1 MAGMNRTEKL
11 GMAFLCLMGAAFAFF
26 GLMAMFAALRGMASP
41 SGRSGLWVL
50 LLFGAVF
57 SAIGFGLIYL
67 ALAGN
72 KRMARQK
79 QVQSAHPGEPWT
91 WRADWAQGRAD
102 SAIRS
107 SLAGVW
113 IAAILWNLCIFP
125 YVWLVFPTAWHRNP
139 SGALILLPFVAAG
152 LFLLFRAVRA
162 TAAVLEF
169 GTTYFAMD
177 SLPGVIGGKLKG
189 SIQARFP
196 HSPDHGFHLRLSCVR
211 RVRTGSGKSRNTEE
225 TILWCDDADQ
235 GQFYAGPMGTTIPVD
250 FHIPRDVQ
258 PTDNTNLSDQIIWRL
273 EAMADVPGLN
283 YHDVFE
289 VPVFRTVASSCAG
302 ESAAPERGGFA
313 NVAAQMRRP
322 DQLTVVVRETDEGT
336 EFYFPPARNRSLA
349 VWTTVFALIL
359 CGFTYVVAH
368 VGAPLIFPI
377 VFGLFALAFV
387 CFAAQY
393 SMGTTRLVIGD
404 EVRLQVG
411 LLGGGKTREFA
422 LTDVDG
428 FDEKIRSQTV
438 NGTTVPYYDI
448 VLRLRDGQTLTVG
461 KLLSS
466 KRETEWLVS
475 EIRRLTVEDVRTV
488 STRLSADQYDNSY
501 GTK

>member
-1 MAGMNRTEKL
+1 MADMNRTEKL
-11 GMAFLCLMGAAFAFF
+11 GMAILCLMGAAFAFF
-26 GLMAMFAALRGMASP
+26 GLMAIFVALRGMASP
-41 SGRSGLWVL
+41 PGQSGLWVL

-57 SAIGFGLIYL
+57 SVIGFGLIYL
-67 ALAGN
+67 ALTGN
-72 KRMARQK
+72 QRMARQK
-79 QVQSAHPGEPWT
+79 QVQSAHPDVPWK
-91 WRADWAQGRAD
+91 WRADWAQGRAN
-102 SAIRS
+102 SALRG
-107 SLAGVW
+107 SLVSVW

-125 YVWLVFPTAWHRNP
+125 YVWLVFPTAWQRNP
-139 SGALILLPFVAAG
+139 SGSLILLPFVAAG

-162 TAAVLEF
+162 TMAVLEF

-177 SLPGVIGGKLKG
+177 SVPGVIGGKLKG

-211 RVRTGSGKSRNTEE
+211 RVRTGSGNSRNTNE

-258 PTDNTNLSDQIIWRL
+258 PTDNTNLSDQVIWRL

-289 VPVFRTVASSCAG
+289 VPVFRTAAPSGEA
-302 ESAAPERGGFA
+302 ESAAPEPGEFA
-313 NVAAQMRRP
+313 NVAAQVRRP
-322 DQLTVVVRETDEGT
+322 DQLTVVVRETNAGT

-349 VWTTVFALIL
+349 VWTAVFALIL
-359 CGFTYVVAH
+359 CGFTYLVAH
-368 VGAPLIFPI
+368 DGAPLIFPI
-377 VFGLFALAFV
+377 VFGLFAFAFV

-404 EVRLQVG
+404 KLRLQVG
-411 LLGGGKTREFA
+411 LLGGGKAREIA

-428 FDEKIRSQTV
+428 FDETIRSQTL

-448 VLRLRDGQTLTVG
+448 LLRLRDGQTLTVG

-475 EIRRLTVEDVRTV
+475 EMRRLTLDARTV
-488 STRLSADQYDNSY
+488 ATRLSARSVYDNSY

>member
-1 MAGMNRTEKL
+1 MTNMNRTDKL
-11 GMAFLCLMGAAFAFF
+11 GMAILCLMGAAFAFF
-26 GLMAMFAALRGMASP
+26 GLMAIFAALRGMASP
-41 SGRSGLWVL
+41 VGQSGLWVL
-50 LLFGAVF
+50 LLFGVVF
-57 SAIGFGLIYL
+57 SAVGFGLIYL
-67 ALAGN
+67 ALTGN

-79 QVQSAHPGEPWT
+79 QVQSAHPGAPWK
-91 WRADWAQGRAD
+91 WRADWAQGRAN

-107 SLAGVW
+107 SLVGVW
-113 IAAILWNLCIFP
+113 IVAILWNACIFP
-125 YVWLVFPTAWHRNP
+125 YVWLAFPIAWQRSP
-139 SGALILLPFVAAG
+139 AGALILLPFVAAG
-152 LFLLFRAVRA
+152 LFLLFRAIRA
-162 TAAVLEF
+162 TMEVLEF

-177 SLPGVIGGKLKG
+177 SVPGVIGGHLKG

-211 RVRTGSGKSRNTEE
+211 RLRTGSGNSRSTEE

-250 FHIPRDVQ
+250 FHIPRDAQ
-258 PTDNTNLSDQIIWRL
+258 PSDNTNLSDQITWRL

-289 VPVFRTVASSCAG
+289 VPVFRTAASSSEG
-302 ESAAPERGGFA
+302 ESAAPERGEFA
-313 NVAAQMRRP
+313 NVAAQVNRP
-322 DQLTVVVRETDEGT
+322 DRPTVVVREMNEGT

-349 VWTTVFALIL
+349 VWTAVFALIL

-387 CFAAQY
+387 CVAVQY
-393 SMGTTRLVIGD
+393 SMGTTRLIIGD
-404 EVRLQVG
+404 KVRLQAG
-411 LLGGGKTREFA
+411 LLGGGKTREIA

-428 FDEKIRSQTV
+428 FDENIRSQTL
-438 NGTTVPYYDI
+438 NGTAIPYYDI
-448 VLRLRDGQTLTVG
+448 LLRLRNGQTLTVA

-475 EIRRLTVEDVRTV
+475 EMRRLV
-488 STRLSADQYDNSY
+488 
-501 GTK
+501 